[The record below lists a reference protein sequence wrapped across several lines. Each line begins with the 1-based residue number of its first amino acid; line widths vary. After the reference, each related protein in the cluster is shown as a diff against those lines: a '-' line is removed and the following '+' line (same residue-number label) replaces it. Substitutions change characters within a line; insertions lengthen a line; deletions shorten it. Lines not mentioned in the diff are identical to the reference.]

1 MQKKLLQSIDTNFML
16 MPIYFWYHAH
26 QSHVRKKKNLRKRK
40 KTFKHK
46 RNIISQRI

>member
-26 QSHVRKKKNLRKRK
+26 QSHVRKKKKISENGRKRL
-40 KTFKHK
+40 
-46 RNIISQRI
+46 NIKET